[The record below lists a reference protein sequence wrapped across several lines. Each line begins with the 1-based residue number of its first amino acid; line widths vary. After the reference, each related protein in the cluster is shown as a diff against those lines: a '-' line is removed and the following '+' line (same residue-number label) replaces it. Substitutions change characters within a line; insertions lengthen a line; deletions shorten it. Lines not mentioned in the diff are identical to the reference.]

1 MTNILL
7 ISEDKIKE
15 NSNLNDNFFGKNL
28 RNPIFCA
35 QDIGLQSVLGSC
47 LYNHILDLVRT
58 NEIQDS
64 GNTAYKDLLVNYAQ
78 DYLLYLVLSNLI
90 LTANVKLANMGSVL
104 TNDEHLVNLSQS
116 EAELLRKNY
125 EDKANFYRRR
135 LQSYLCQNYDA
146 FPELEQ
152 CECSCDCA
160 IIKPDLKSSESS
172 GIWLGGIYF
181 KK

>member
-28 RNPIFCA
+28 RNPIREA

-90 LTANVKLANMGSVL
+90 LTANVKLANIGTVL
-104 TNDEHLVNLSQS
+104 TNDERIVNISQS
-116 EAELLRKNY
+116 EAELLRRDY
-125 EDKANFYRRR
+125 EEKANFYRRR
-135 LQSYLCQNYDA
+135 LQSFLCQNYES

-152 CECSCDCA
+152 CSCECDCA
-160 IIKPDLKSSESS
+160 IIKPDLKSSTSCS
-172 GIWLGGIYF
+172 VWLGGLYF